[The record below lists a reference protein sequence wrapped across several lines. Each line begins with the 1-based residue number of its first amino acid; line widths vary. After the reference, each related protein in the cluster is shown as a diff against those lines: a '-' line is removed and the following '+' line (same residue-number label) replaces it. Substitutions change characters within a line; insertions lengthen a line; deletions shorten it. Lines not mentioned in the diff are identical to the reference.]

1 MFAQAD
7 YSPNSSPEA
16 ITRVNGFINRAYKQL
31 SLEAPFMFFESKVH
45 LATEPDSKSL
55 SDDDTVSIVQSS
67 IGTEQVEP
75 FTFKTDYTTVQQA
88 AST

>member
-1 MFAQAD
+1 MFAQVD

-16 ITRVNGFINRAYKQL
+16 ITRVNSFINRAYNQMA
-31 SLEAPFMFFESKVH
+31 LEAPFLFFESKVY

-67 IGTEQVEP
+67 SGVEQVEP
-75 FTFKTDYTTVQQA
+75 FTFKTD
-88 AST
+88 